1 MPSAAAAF
9 MTQWKSKIGVVS
21 GVISATESES
31 DPFHFFLLCFRL
43 TFRLWSSENQM
54 VAVGS
59 RRGRIN
65 QSKCTFP
72 RFVIGLVLPLLL
84 PILTIR
90 FSLDHKRNVSDG
102 VVSGIG
108 TRFSL
113 DYKVYASY
121 YDSDSDSVASEN
133 QPLVAHT
140 KARCVWLVVEGVAW
154 GAKRSQSRIKPNVT
168 KMDQSPA
175 TIPAV

>member
-1 MPSAAAAF
+1 
-9 MTQWKSKIGVVS
+9 
-21 GVISATESES
+21 
-31 DPFHFFLLCFRL
+31 
-43 TFRLWSSENQM
+43 M
-54 VAVGS
+54 VGVGS

-84 PILTIR
+84 PIPTIW
-90 FSLDHKRNVSDG
+90 FSLDHKRKISDG

-108 TRFSL
+108 PWFSL
-113 DYKVYASY
+113 DHKVYASY
-121 YDSDSDSVASEN
+121 YDSDSDSDSVASEN

-140 KARCVWLVVEGVAW
+140 KARCVWLVVKGVAW
-154 GAKRSQSRIKPNVT
+154 GANRPQRRIKPNVT

>member
-1 MPSAAAAF
+1 M
-9 MTQWKSKIGVVS
+9 
-21 GVISATESES
+21 
-31 DPFHFFLLCFRL
+31 
-43 TFRLWSSENQM
+43 
-54 VAVGS
+54 
-59 RRGRIN
+59 
-65 QSKCTFP
+65 
-72 RFVIGLVLPLLL
+72 IGLVLPLLL

-108 TRFSL
+108 TQFSL
-113 DYKVYASY
+113 DHKVYASY

-133 QPLVAHT
+133 QALVAHT
-140 KARCVWLVVEGVAW
+140 EARCVWLVVKGVTW
-154 GAKRSQSRIKPNVT
+154 GANQSQSRLKTNVT